1 MLMRLALIALLFLAG
16 CASQPGTVAAPDRGS
31 LTLLAALTIP
41 PESASARLQYGQPVA
56 RNGVRE
62 YDPFCVFE
70 IDTVSDSPQ
79 TVRPDEFQITRIGQ
93 SIGTIADALAS
104 MPPLATMFPLAPMR
118 VGLSDDDLP
127 SHIYYKTLF
136 WLHSERQPG
145 VRLLTCM
152 SNQNM
157 PGVYPFMRHLT
168 LREMREALGSGFRL
182 EPR

>member
-1 MLMRLALIALLFLAG
+1 MLMRYTLIALLFLAG
-16 CASQPGTVAAPDRGS
+16 CAGQPGAAPEPDYGH
-31 LTLLAALTIP
+31 LDLLAALTIP
-41 PESASARLQYGQPVA
+41 PESASVRLQYGQPVA

-79 TVRPDEFQITRIGQ
+79 TVAPDTFRITRVGHG
-93 SIGTIADALAS
+93 IGTIADALAS
-104 MPPLATMFPLAPMR
+104 MSPVAPMFPLAPMR

-136 WLHSERQPG
+136 WLRSERQPG
-145 VRLLTCM
+145 VRLLACM
-152 SNQNM
+152 SNQNV

-168 LREMREALGSGFRL
+168 LQEIREALGPGFRL